1 MIYSR
6 TRIKLCGMT
15 RINDIT
21 HAISLGVD
29 ALGFIFYEKS
39 SRYVSLADAKPLLKD
54 LPAFVQTV
62 GVFVNP
68 DASFVKHVI
77 SELPMQCLQFHGEET
92 AEFCEQ
98 FGMPYIKAVPA
109 VSADAII
116 LAMHAYLNAGA
127 ILLDTPSADSRGG
140 SGVAFDWDRVPNEG
154 TKPLILAGGLHP
166 QNVGKAIAMCSPYAV
181 DVCSG
186 IEVSAG
192 IKDHDKMCQF
202 VNSVW
207 GKK

>member
-1 MIYSR
+1 MIYPR
-6 TRIKLCGMT
+6 TRIKMCGMT
-15 RINDIT
+15 RINDIAY
-21 HAISLGVD
+21 AISLGVD

-39 SRYVSLADAKPLLKD
+39 SRYVSLADAKLLLND
-54 LPAFVQTV
+54 LPAFVQAV
-62 GVFVNP
+62 AVFVNP

-92 AEFCEQ
+92 AAFCEQ

-116 LAMHAYLNAGA
+116 LAMNAYPNAGA
-127 ILLDTPSADSRGG
+127 VLLDTPSTDSRGG
-140 SGVAFDWDRVPNEG
+140 SGVVFDWDRVPKEG
-154 TKPLILAGGLHP
+154 TRPLILAGGLHP
-166 QNVGKAIAMCSPYAV
+166 QNVGKAIEMCSPFAV

-192 IKDHDKMCQF
+192 IKDHVKMSQF

-207 GKK
+207 GRK